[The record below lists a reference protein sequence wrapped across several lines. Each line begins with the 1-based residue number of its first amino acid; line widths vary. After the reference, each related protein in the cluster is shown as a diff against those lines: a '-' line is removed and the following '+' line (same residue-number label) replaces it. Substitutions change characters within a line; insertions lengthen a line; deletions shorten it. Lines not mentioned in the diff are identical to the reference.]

1 MALNINELA
10 DFIGRINAPNS
21 AYPFGSAK
29 DETSASAGDGTPYIK
44 ARADD
49 VFGMQQSLLTAGGIT
64 PNGNPD
70 SVTNPQ
76 YLSALSA
83 LGWSQYANYPI
94 GARVLRSEA
103 WYQATAASGPGN
115 GGAIDP
121 DLGTVKWSELPSG
134 VTEAGAVAVKTDYD
148 SPSLEVSG
156 SDLQASQDFT
166 IVVNGSGIDVEA
178 GEQVTLPT
186 LSTATDYKV
195 YAATDGTLSAQ
206 EYDTAAPANSALVG
220 GFHAAYSDASI
231 VDRSLWDFA
240 WKPATSSPRAMALTL
255 SGRVWADIYKMDTE
269 YGVNGYSRPDAQ
281 IADGDS
287 LPLRSLAYGGD
298 GVAAYPDF
306 NSYTAKELAASAGKR
321 LPDHAE
327 FQDYAYGTV
336 TGQVSGTNPD
346 TTKHQAGLRSAIGCE
361 QASGAQWE
369 WGNEI
374 WDRGNGST
382 GYNWYAADTDIR
394 GEVYAAGASSVGVSR
409 YGGQWDDNGKSGPR
423 CSGWV
428 HEAWDSRPHAS
439 ARAVCTHTKY
449 GV

>member
-1 MALNINELA
+1 MATWDNIN
-10 DFIGRINAPNS
+10 P
-21 AYPFGSAK
+21 
-29 DETSASAGDGTPYIK
+29 
-44 ARADD
+44 
-49 VFGMQQSLLTAGGIT
+49 T
-64 PNGNPD
+64 PNERQDDTYIVYQNGINYLQ
-70 SVTNPQ
+70 TLQ
-76 YLSALSA
+76 TLSAAVDQGEWTNTFDYSVNDITRGSDGKRYIA
-83 LGWSQYANYPI
+83 LQ
-94 GARVLRSEA
+94 E
-103 WYQATAASGPGN
+103 SGPNN
-115 GGAIDP
+115 GGSIQPVGDVSNTWKDWDDYLQDKIDAS
-121 DLGTVKWSELPSG
+121 KSSQFNY
-134 VTEAGAVAVKTDYD
+134 KSDYD
-148 SPSLEVSG
+148 TPSLIVDAT
-156 SDLQASQDFT
+156 DLKSSQDFSV
-166 IVVNGSGIDVEA
+166 VVNNQKVDVSA
-178 GEQVTLPT
+178 DTSVTLPT
-186 LSTATDYKV
+186 LSNATDYKV
-195 YAATDGTLSAQ
+195 YAADDGTLSAQ
-206 EYDTAAPANSALVG
+206 EYDNAAPANSVLVG

-231 VDRSLWDFA
+231 VERSLWDFA
-240 WKPATSSPRAMALTL
+240 WKPATGSPRAMALTL

-298 GVAAYPDF
+298 GAAAYPDF

-409 YGGQWDDNGKSGPR
+409 YGGQWDDNGKSGSR

-428 HEAWDSRPHAS
+428 HEAWDSRPHVS